1 MALLKEDGSLNIEW
15 IHTLPVDEYIKVYGI
30 LTREQVD
37 EYWSKTS
44 SSHRPI
50 LPVIVDRPMET
61 VGVDAKDFLNKLMRK
76 NEIECAEEDEIC
88 ENEEQTVEEEMLF
101 ITIRHLNYPEA
112 TLWIVVSKREWQQ
125 ATTMKDVVTLLEK
138 EALGQTTEDFI
149 TSFEEDCE
157 RRTKIIICSMDK
169 IRQQTDET
177 NKEKQTNGYERLS
190 KWLETIQKDQKSIIH
205 DHIEHKNRITAKLEK
220 LRDEGLLE
228 ITEKTAGDEKS
239 LAPWEFVGRIN
250 LLLDLK

>member
-50 LPVIVDRPMET
+50 LPVIVDHPIEA
-61 VGVDAKDFLNKLMRK
+61 VGVDAVDFLNKLMGK

>member
-50 LPVIVDRPMET
+50 LPVIVDHPIEA
-61 VGVDAKDFLNKLMRK
+61 VGVDAVDFLNKLMGK
-76 NEIECAEEDEIC
+76 NELECAEEDEIC
-88 ENEEQTVEEEMLF
+88 ENEEQTIEEEMLF

-149 TSFEEDCE
+149 TSFEDDCE
-157 RRTKIIICSMDK
+157 QLTKSIISSMEK
-169 IRQQTDET
+169 NRQQTDET
-177 NKEKQTNGYERLS
+177 NKEKQTKSYERLS

-205 DHIEHKNRITAKLEK
+205 DHIEHKNRIAAKLEE
-220 LRDEGLLE
+220 LCGSGLLE
-228 ITEKTAGDEKS
+228 ITEKPAGDEES
-239 LAPWEFVGRIN
+239 MAPWEFVGRIN
-250 LLLDLK
+250 LLPDLK

>member
-50 LPVIVDRPMET
+50 LPVIVDHPIEA
-61 VGVDAKDFLNKLMRK
+61 VGVDAVDFLNKLMGK

-112 TLWIVVSKREWQQ
+112 TLWIVVPKREWQQ